1 MRRKL
6 WLAVVALVLGGTG
19 VASAQTL
26 GTPIFMGPYRAF
38 KQSELG
44 AYISDPGDGIS
55 LALEGEYRRAQRKG
69 QFDWGIQFGYADPSG
84 SGGNGIFA
92 IGADV
97 RAGIARHSAD
107 FPLDAAIT
115 AGFGA
120 LFSNGNNGFLVPL
133 GVTLGRQV
141 LLENSSVSF
150 VPWVH
155 PVIAPA
161 FGDAFNDVQ
170 FGLGLGVDIN
180 LSRTWDA
187 RLSGALGDI
196 DGIGVGLAW
205 HR

>member
-1 MRRKL
+1 MRKL
-6 WLAVVALVLGGTG
+6 WLALLALTLAGTSA
-19 VASAQTL
+19 ASAQVL
-26 GTPIFMGPYRAF
+26 GTPIFKGPYRAF

-55 LALEGEYRRAQRKG
+55 LAIEGEYRRVASRGK
-69 QFDWGIQFGYADPSG
+69 FDWGLHFGYADPSG
-84 SGGNGIFA
+84 PGGNGIFGLG
-92 IGADV
+92 IDF
-97 RAGIARHSAD
+97 RAPISRHNQD
-107 FPLDAAIT
+107 FPLDASVT

-120 LFSNGNNGFLVPL
+120 LFSDGNNGFLVPL

-161 FGDAFNDVQ
+161 FGDAFDDVQ

-180 LSRTWDA
+180 LSKTWDA

-196 DGIGVGLAW
+196 DGFGVGLAW

>member
-6 WLAVVALVLGGTG
+6 WLAILVLALGGTS

-26 GTPIFMGPYRAF
+26 GTPIFKGPYRAF
-38 KQSELG
+38 KQNELG
-44 AYISDPGDGIS
+44 GYISDPGDGS
-55 LALEGEYRRAQRKG
+55 SFALEGEYRRADRRG
-69 QFDWGIQFGYADPSG
+69 RFDWGLRFAYYDPQARGAD
-84 SGGNGIFA
+84 GIFA

-97 RAGIARHSAD
+97 RAPIARHSQE
-107 FPLDAAIT
+107 FPLDASFT

-120 LFSNGNNGFLVPL
+120 LFSNGNSGFLVPF
-133 GVTLGRQV
+133 GVSLGRQI
-141 LLENSSVSF
+141 LLEGSSVSF

-161 FGDAFNDVQ
+161 FGDLFDDVQ

-187 RLSGALGDI
+187 RLSGALGDL
-196 DGIGVGLAW
+196 DGFGVGFAW

>member
-6 WLAVVALVLGGTG
+6 VLAAVALLMGGAG
-19 VASAQTL
+19 AASAQEL
-26 GTPIFMGPYRAF
+26 DTPIFKGPYRAF

-55 LALEGEYRRAQRKG
+55 LALQGEYRRAQRKG
-69 QFDWGIQFGYADPSG
+69 QFDWGIGFVYMDPSG
-84 SGGNGIFA
+84 GGDGVF
-92 IGADV
+92 GFGGDV

-107 FPLDAAIT
+107 FPLDASIT

-133 GVTLGRQV
+133 GVTLGRQI

-161 FGDAFNDVQ
+161 FGDFFNDVQ

-196 DGIGVGLAW
+196 DGFGVGLAW

>member
-6 WLAVVALVLGGTG
+6 LLVLLALTLGGT
-19 VASAQTL
+19 SAAMAQVL
-26 GTPIFMGPYRAF
+26 GTPIFKGPYRAF

-55 LALEGEYRRAQRKG
+55 LALEGEYRRTASRGK
-69 QFDWGIQFGYADPSG
+69 FDWGVHFGYADPSG
-84 SGGNGIFA
+84 PGGNGIF
-92 IGADV
+92 GLGFDV
-97 RAGIARHSAD
+97 RAPLARHNQD
-107 FPLDAAIT
+107 FPLDAAVT

-120 LFSNGNNGFLVPL
+120 LFSDGNNGFLVPL

-161 FGDAFNDVQ
+161 FGDAFDGVQ

-196 DGIGVGLAW
+196 DGFGVGLAW

>member
-1 MRRKL
+1 MRKL
-6 WLAVVALVLGGTG
+6 WLALLALTLAGTSA
-19 VASAQTL
+19 ASAQTL
-26 GTPIFMGPYRAF
+26 GTPIFKGPYRAF

-55 LALEGEYRRAQRKG
+55 IAIEGEYRRVASRGK
-69 QFDWGIQFGYADPSG
+69 FDWGLHFGYADPSG
-84 SGGNGIFA
+84 PGGDGIFGLG
-92 IGADV
+92 IDF
-97 RAGIARHSAD
+97 RAPISRHNQD
-107 FPLDAAIT
+107 FPLDASVT

-120 LFSNGNNGFLVPL
+120 LFSDGNNGFLVPL

-150 VPWVH
+150 VPWVN

-161 FGDAFNDVQ
+161 FGDAFDDVQ

-180 LSRTWDA
+180 LSKTWDA
-187 RLSGALGDI
+187 RISGALGDI
-196 DGIGVGLAW
+196 DGFGVGLAW

>member
-1 MRRKL
+1 MRRRL
-6 WLAVVALVLGGTG
+6 LLAVVALALGSTG
-19 VASAQTL
+19 VAAAQEL
-26 GTPIFMGPYRAF
+26 ATPIFKGPYRAF

-44 AYISDPGDGIS
+44 AYLSDPGDGIS
-55 LALEGEYRRAQRKG
+55 IALEGEYRRAVRSG
-69 QFDWGIQFGYADPSG
+69 AFDWGLRFAYMDPSG
-84 SGGNGIFA
+84 AGDGIFA
-92 IGADV
+92 IGGDI
-97 RAGIARHSAD
+97 RAGLARHSAE
-107 FPLDAAIT
+107 FPLDASFT

-120 LFSNGNNGFLVPL
+120 LFSDGNNGFLVPL
-133 GVTLGRQV
+133 GVSLGRQV
-141 LLENSSVSF
+141 ALENSSVSF

-161 FGDAFNDVQ
+161 FGDFYDDVQ

-196 DGIGVGLAW
+196 DGFGVGLAW

>member
-6 WLAVVALVLGGTG
+6 WLAILVLVLGGTS

-26 GTPIFMGPYRAF
+26 GTPIFKGPYRAF
-38 KQSELG
+38 KQNELG
-44 AYISDPGDGIS
+44 GYISDPGDGVS
-55 LALEGEYRRAQRKG
+55 LALEGEYRRADRRG
-69 QFDWGIQFGYADPSG
+69 RFDWGLKFAYFDAQ
-84 SGGNGIFA
+84 GNGDNMFGV
-92 IGADV
+92 GADI
-97 RAGIARHSAD
+97 RAPLARHSQD
-107 FPLDAAIT
+107 FPLDASLT

-120 LFSNGNNGFLVPL
+120 LFSNGNSGFLVPI
-133 GVTLGRQV
+133 GVSFGRQV
-141 LLENSSVSF
+141 LLEGSSISF

-161 FGDAFNDVQ
+161 FGDLFDDVQ

-187 RLSGALGDI
+187 RLSGALGDF
-196 DGIGVGLAW
+196 DGFGVGLAW

>member
-1 MRRKL
+1 MRHRL
-6 WLAVVALVLGGTG
+6 LLAVVALALGGTG

-55 LALEGEYRRAQRKG
+55 IALEGEYRRAQRKG
-69 QFDWGIQFGYADPSG
+69 QFDWGLQFGYEDPSG
-84 SGGNGIFA
+84 NGGNGVFA
-92 IGADV
+92 LGVDV
-97 RAGIARHSAD
+97 RAGIARHSSD
-107 FPLDAAIT
+107 FPLDASIT

-120 LFSNGNNGFLVPL
+120 QFSDGNNGFLVPL

-161 FGDAFNDVQ
+161 FGDAFDSVQ

-187 RLSGALGDI
+187 RLSGSLGDI
-196 DGIGVGLAW
+196 DGFGVGLAW